1 MFIDS
6 KGTLPTGYHIRS
18 TDYFNYWAQLVNYN
32 KQPADVYVTFD
43 IEWLPGKVGCV
54 VPLQYYV
61 QRVADRIIQ

>member
-1 MFIDS
+1 MYIDA

-43 IEWLPGKVGCV
+43 IEWMPGKVG
-54 VPLQYYV
+54 
-61 QRVADRIIQ
+61 